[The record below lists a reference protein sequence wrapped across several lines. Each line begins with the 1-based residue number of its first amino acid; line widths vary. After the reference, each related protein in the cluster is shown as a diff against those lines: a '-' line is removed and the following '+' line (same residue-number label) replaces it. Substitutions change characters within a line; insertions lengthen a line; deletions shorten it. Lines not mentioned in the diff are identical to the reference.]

1 MFDSGAISPSD
12 TIQYIYQQSEEIKW
26 IDFLVDR
33 GVYNVTLKLVKTNCF
48 NATVIYIID
57 YLFNFWINYIK
68 V

>member
-12 TIQYIYQQSEEIKW
+12 TIQYIYQQSEGIKW
-26 IDFLVDR
+26 IDFLLGR

-48 NATVIYIID
+48 NETVIYIID